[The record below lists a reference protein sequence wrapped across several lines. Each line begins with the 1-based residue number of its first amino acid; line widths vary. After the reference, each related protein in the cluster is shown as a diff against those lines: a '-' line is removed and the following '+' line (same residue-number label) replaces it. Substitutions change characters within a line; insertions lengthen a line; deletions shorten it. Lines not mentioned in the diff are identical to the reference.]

1 MESGNVDT
9 EISYGINNKKIVALL
24 EMLTIN
30 KEIKALRNK
39 AFLKKDYHLEINT
52 IINEIIEN
60 ELNNRERNYLNGILD
75 NV

>member
-1 MESGNVDT
+1 MDT

-24 EMLTIN
+24 ELLTIN

-39 AFLKKDYHLEINT
+39 AFLKRDYHLEINN